1 MNKQILIGIISTFVG
16 CMSYDII
23 STIKIKREIE
33 RNKKI
38 RQEKY
43 EQRFNEYVQ
52 KQKEYERKLK
62 ELRD

>member
-1 MNKQILIGIISTFVG
+1 MARMGGTKMKYFAIGMMTAFVVFAV
-16 CMSYDII
+16 YDIAK
-23 STIKIKREIE
+23 TIEVKKEIE

-43 EQRFNEYVQ
+43 EQRI
-52 KQKEYERKLK
+52 K

>member
-1 MNKQILIGIISTFVG
+1 MKYFAIGMIVAFVVFAV
-16 CMSYDII
+16 YDIAN
-23 STIKIKREIE
+23 TIKVKKEIE

-43 EQRFNEYVQ
+43 EQRLNEYKQ
-52 KQKEYERKLK
+52 KQREYEQRLK